1 MAEKKYDEEGKSFI
15 TSIERA
21 ITMKAQKMKPKK
33 NFYEMVAHR
42 IPEETAT
49 INRVL
54 ATFAHNELCTDPSF
68 FREVV

>member
-1 MAEKKYDEEGKSFI
+1 MAEKKYDEEGKLFV
-15 TSIERA
+15 TSLERA
-21 ITMKAQKMKPKK
+21 VTMKAKKVTPKK
-33 NFYEMVAHR
+33 NFYEMVIHR